1 MSKTAVREIPK
12 DLRAG
17 ARGRRDLPGAEVRSV
32 DVESRTVELA
42 FSSEA
47 PVERWWGVEI
57 LDHTPRSVR
66 LDRLRRGGPLCVDH
80 DTRDHVGVIED
91 VRIDADRVGRAVV
104 RFGRGAR
111 ATEILQ
117 DVADGIRRNVSVGYR
132 IHEAVLERQGD
143 DGDTYRV
150 TDWEPYE
157 ISLVAAPAD
166 IDVGVGRSQDASDGD
181 PPPGAGR
188 EPDPPAETAELPAAE
203 PAAFPSE
210 PTRSIQAMQTA
221 QPVEQLDD
229 TKRREAIR
237 DIARQFAHL
246 GADQLAIDA
255 LTRGDSVEAFQR
267 QILERA
273 AQAPKPT
280 ADIGMS
286 RDDVQR
292 FSLAR
297 AIRALA
303 NPKDLAAQN
312 AARFE
317 FECSQAAASKMGK
330 HARGIIVPYD
340 VFKRDL
346 NVGTPT
352 AGGNLVATNLLAG
365 DFISLLRDQMVITS
379 LGARM
384 ITGLVGNVAIPRQ
397 TGGAT
402 AYWTAESTAGTESQ
416 PAFDQVEMSPKTV
429 TGFVDIS
436 RKLMQQSEIV
446 IDAFVQEDLRTALAL
461 EIQRVAIS
469 GGGTNQPTGILATSG
484 IGDVA
489 GGTNGALPS
498 WQNIVDLETDV
509 SVANAD
515 VGTLAYL
522 TNTKVRGRLKT
533 TSKVSGQNG
542 FVWDDGQSPLNGY
555 RCGVTNAVP
564 SNLTKGTASGICSAI
579 IFGNFSDLIIGM
591 WGGLDMT
598 VDPYSLSTSGTLR
611 VVVHQDVDVAV
622 RHAESFSAM
631 RDALT

>member
-1 MSKTAVREIPK
+1 MTKPATRELPK

-17 ARGRRDLPGAEVRSV
+17 ARARRDLPGAEVRTV
-32 DVESRTVELA
+32 DVEARTVELA

-57 LDHTPRSVR
+57 LDHSPRAAR

-104 RFGRGAR
+104 RFGRSAR

-166 IDVGVGRSQDASDGD
+166 IDVGVGRSQDASDGAAPPAAD
-181 PPPGAGR
+181 PPNGS
-188 EPDPPAETAELPAAE
+188 PPIETETE
-203 PAAFPSE
+203 TPSE
-210 PTRSIQAMQTA
+210 PTRSIKAMQTEK
-221 QPVEQLDD
+221 PVEQIDD
-229 TKRREAIR
+229 TKRREQIR
-237 DIARQFAHL
+237 DISRQFAHL

-255 LTRGDSVEAFQR
+255 LTRGDSVETFQAA
-267 QILERA
+267 ILARA

-303 NPKDLAAQN
+303 NPKDIAAQN

-346 NVGTPT
+346 NVGTAT

-365 DFISLLRDQMVITS
+365 DFIALLRDQMVITS

-402 AYWTAESTAGTESQ
+402 AYWTPESTAGTESQ

-429 TGFVDIS
+429 TGYVDIS

-446 IDAFVQEDLRTALAL
+446 IDSFVQEDLRNALAL

-469 GGGTNQPTGILATSG
+469 GGGTNQPTGILATAG

-555 RCGVTNAVP
+555 RCGVTNAVA
-564 SNLTKGTASGICSAI
+564 SNLTKGSALGICSAI

-631 RDALT
+631 KDALTA